1 MSTPPK
7 VSVIVASY
15 NGERFVAETMHSIL
29 RQTFIDLE
37 LVVIDD
43 GSTDGTRTI
52 LRGLADADARMRVI
66 EKDNEG
72 LIATLNRG
80 IAEARGAYI
89 ARIDH
94 DDIMRP
100 ARVERQAAFLDANPD
115 FIGVGCL
122 MQAMQEDGTYVG
134 TPRIRYEQLRHE
146 PGAFPPRQQWL
157 YGPTPMIRAEA
168 LRKAGGYR
176 AKFLASEDRD
186 LCWRLGDIGRLERLP
201 EVLVDYRYHGS
212 NMSRLRRRT
221 QIYSALLADL
231 SAVARHFRLDDAA
244 VIDTIEVGGDYA
256 PAIEGYRR
264 LLAPH
269 YPIDSYLLFY
279 QMRSELWDLPG
290 FPPREGI
297 LKAVLRHV
305 AQKPWDPVR
314 LFLLRRSALYLTR
327 KPRGPGGHRPMAT

>member
-176 AKFLASEDRD
+176 AKFLASD
-186 LCWRLGDIGRLERLP
+186 
-201 EVLVDYRYHGS
+201 
-212 NMSRLRRRT
+212 SR
-221 QIYSALLADL
+221 ALTSSRGISD
-231 SAVARHFRLDDAA
+231 FRSIAKS
-244 VIDTIEVGGDYA
+244 
-256 PAIEGYRR
+256 
-264 LLAPH
+264 
-269 YPIDSYLLFY
+269 DS
-279 QMRSELWDLPG
+279 Q
-290 FPPREGI
+290 
-297 LKAVLRHV
+297 A
-305 AQKPWDPVR
+305 
-314 LFLLRRSALYLTR
+314 
-327 KPRGPGGHRPMAT
+327 